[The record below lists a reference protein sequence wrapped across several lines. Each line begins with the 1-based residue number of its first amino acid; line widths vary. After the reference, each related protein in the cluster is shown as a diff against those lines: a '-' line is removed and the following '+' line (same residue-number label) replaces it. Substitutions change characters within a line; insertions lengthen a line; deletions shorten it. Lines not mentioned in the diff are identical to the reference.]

1 LAVDPSKRLFERA
14 LRVMP
19 GGVSS
24 PVRAFGAVGGQ
35 PVFVARGAGA
45 RIWGADGKELVD
57 WVGSW
62 GPLILGHAHP
72 RVVAAAIEATRR
84 GTTFGASTES
94 EVRLA
99 EAVCALH
106 PSVERIRFVSSGT
119 EAVMSALRV
128 ARAATARPLVIKME
142 GCYHGHTD
150 SLLVRAGSGGLTLG
164 VPDSAGV
171 PPEIAALT
179 INVPYNDLGAIDAAL
194 AAHPNAVAAV
204 VVEPV
209 AGNMGVVA
217 PKDGYLAGLRRAT
230 EAAGALLVFDE
241 VITGFRVSLGG
252 AQEKYGVRPDLTCF
266 GKILGGGFPLAA
278 YGGRADLMKL
288 VAPEGPVY
296 QAGTLSGNPVAVAAG
311 LATLQVLGEG
321 GLYERLETQ
330 GARLEEGL
338 RAAAD
343 EARVP
348 ATVNRVG
355 SLTTLF
361 FTEGPVVDL
370 ASALRSDRDRFAAF
384 HAAMLRRGIYLPP
397 SQFEAWFLSLA
408 HSDEDLRLTL
418 AAARESML
426 QLV

>member
-1 LAVDPSKRLFERA
+1 
-14 LRVMP
+14 
-19 GGVSS
+19 
-24 PVRAFGAVGGQ
+24 
-35 PVFVARGAGA
+35 
-45 RIWGADGKELVD
+45 
-57 WVGSW
+57 
-62 GPLILGHAHP
+62 
-72 RVVAAAIEATRR
+72 
-84 GTTFGASTES
+84 
-94 EVRLA
+94 
-99 EAVCALH
+99 
-106 PSVERIRFVSSGT
+106 
-119 EAVMSALRV
+119 
-128 ARAATARPLVIKME
+128 
-142 GCYHGHTD
+142 
-150 SLLVRAGSGGLTLG
+150 
-164 VPDSAGV
+164 
-171 PPEIAALT
+171 
-179 INVPYNDLGAIDAAL
+179 
-194 AAHPNAVAAV
+194 
-204 VVEPV
+204 
-209 AGNMGVVA
+209 
-217 PKDGYLAGLRRAT
+217 
-230 EAAGALLVFDE
+230 
-241 VITGFRVSLGG
+241 
-252 AQEKYGVRPDLTCF
+252 
-266 GKILGGGFPLAA
+266 
-278 YGGRADLMKL
+278 
-288 VAPEGPVY
+288 VY